1 MYSSDPTAPVKN
13 PDGTYNADSNWG
25 AASNPHLMLGKEQ
38 WIKSRVM
45 RSMSNID
52 LGVKFSKQLSFKTIF
67 GYDYID
73 TKHFEYWSPNSVDGK
88 AVGGLGSRYT
98 YENRNLTSSSTLRYA
113 NTWNDVHNFDIL
125 GGFEVTED
133 ELTAIYTTAKQYSTD
148 KLPELGNGQPDG
160 ASSEV
165 FGSGIVS
172 LLGYRQL

>member
-1 MYSSDPTAPVKN
+1 M
-13 PDGTYNADSNWG
+13 
-25 AASNPHLMLGKEQ
+25 
-38 WIKSRVM
+38 
-45 RSMSNID
+45 
-52 LGVKFSKQLSFKTIF
+52 
-67 GYDYID
+67 
-73 TKHFEYWSPNSVDGK
+73 DGK

-165 FGSGIVS
+165 LAPESYPTWLPATIITTINTICLPVSVGMVLLAWEPIIAGRISGPYLAHGASVARIS
-172 LLGYRQL
+172 LKTMNCSLI

>member
-1 MYSSDPTAPVKN
+1 
-13 PDGTYNADSNWG
+13 
-25 AASNPHLMLGKEQ
+25 
-38 WIKSRVM
+38 M

-133 ELTAIYTTAKQYSTD
+133 ETDNQMAHPAKYLAPESYPTWLPATIITTINTIC
-148 KLPELGNGQPDG
+148 LPVSVGMVLPAWEPIIAGRISGPYLAHG
-160 ASSEV
+160 ASVARISL
-165 FGSGIVS
+165 IV
-172 LLGYRQL
+172 L